1 MSITA
6 LTTFVTIEEYVTIGP
21 TALRF
26 QNSTKSSITY
36 DIDGDGPKDAESY
49 TFLPFIYQGATK
61 TRDGS
66 NMEAALVLANN
77 KITMNRL
84 IHAVKNKWTIKVDVC
99 LMEPDTFVY
108 KKTLSRDV
116 WIASSMSYDPETIEL
131 VLSSAV
137 DAVGA
142 NCPNRKLTEQMVG
155 ALPTSADIRNI

>member
-6 LTTFVTIEEYVTIGP
+6 VTTFVTIEEYATIGP

-26 QNSTKSSITY
+26 QNSIKERIIFPENNENY
-36 DIDGDGPKDAESY
+36 E
-49 TFLPFIYQGATK
+49 FLPFIYQGATK

-77 KITMNRL
+77 RITMNRL

-142 NCPNRKLTEQMVG
+142 HTLNRKLTEQMVG